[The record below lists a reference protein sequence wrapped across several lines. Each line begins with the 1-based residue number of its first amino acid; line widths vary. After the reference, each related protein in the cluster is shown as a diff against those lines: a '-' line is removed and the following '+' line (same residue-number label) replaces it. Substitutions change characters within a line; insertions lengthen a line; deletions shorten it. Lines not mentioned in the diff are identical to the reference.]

1 MADAATLTRDQLD
14 SLANHIAQLS
24 LRIDLAKHALLTAL
38 RQFVACEGWAGSG
51 FPSLPAWLSWRIGIS
66 PTTAREYVR
75 VAKALGEFPHIDAAF
90 ARGELS
96 YAKVRALTRAANPAT
111 ERDLVDIALHAT
123 AAQIETTCAAY
134 RRTRVD
140 PPCEE
145 GAPAR
150 PDLRRFMHRT
160 TTASGMVRIE
170 LQLAPEQAEVVWAA
184 MHVALDGGRAADG
197 RADADA
203 DANADASEEASA
215 PSQTPTE
222 LAPRELDPSE
232 RVDALVSVAQAFLEQ
247 RNRPHGTGFE
257 LVLMTTPDQL
267 EAGPGGVGGFFVRR
281 HAGAPARRAHARLR
295 LCARR
300 RRIRRLR

>member
-1 MADAATLTRDQLD
+1 MAAAPVLSHEKRDQLD

-38 RQFVACEGWAGSG
+38 RQFAACEGWAGSG
-51 FPSLPAWLSWRIGIS
+51 FPSLPAWLSWRIGIT

-75 VAKALGEFPHIDAAF
+75 VAKALGEFPQIDAAF
-90 ARGELS
+90 AKGELS
-96 YAKVRALTRAANPAT
+96 YAKVRALTRAAHPAT
-111 ERDLVDIALHAT
+111 EQGLLDIALHAT

-140 PPCEE
+140 LPCEE

-170 LQLAPEQAEVVWAA
+170 LQLPPEQAEVVWAA

-203 DANADASEEASA
+203 NGTGRSAPDRAGAAPSGHASEEASA
-215 PSQTPTE
+215 PSQTPAE
-222 LAPRELDPSE
+222 PEPPELDPSD
-232 RVDALVSVAQAFLEQ
+232 RVDALVSVAQAYLEQ

-257 LVLMTTPDQL
+257 LVLMTTPEQL
-267 EAGPGGVGGFFVRR
+267 
-281 HAGAPARRAHARLR
+281 
-295 LCARR
+295 
-300 RRIRRLR
+300 